1 MVVLTKA
8 MKEIKN
14 PQRCVLYQRYF
25 HLLGMLVLLGLLS
38 SCTTCKLI
46 KMMLPHKVSHA
57 GFSVV
62 VPGDWGDYTHEGKD
76 RLCVARIWGT
86 TDLTIAKLPGSS
98 EELLA
103 LFRDVWVKAPN
114 DGSEETIS
122 QWYSFKGLGYRF
134 RNNGAEGVLFYPQGQ
149 YSGWYIRAVISEE
162 TGARKGFEQVIHSLK
177 REVNSSDKP

>member
-1 MVVLTKA
+1 MNTQQYIFV
-8 MKEIKN
+8 
-14 PQRCVLYQRYF
+14 RR
-25 HLLGMLVLLGLLS
+25 HLLLTGMLVLLGLLS
-38 SCTTCKLI
+38 ACTMTKLL
-46 KMMLPHKVSHA
+46 LPHKVSHA

-114 DGSEETIS
+114 HGSEETIS
-122 QWYSFKGLGYRF
+122 EWYSFKGLGYRF
-134 RNNGAEGVLFYPQGQ
+134 RNNGAEGVLFYPEGE

-162 TGARKGFEQVIHSLK
+162 TGARKGFEQVIHSLRRK
-177 REVNSSDKP
+177 KLNSTRQP